1 MLGWTA
7 SFPTQVFS
15 RAVNTFFDLEDD
27 LNVGFLLPECTS
39 FAVCLLKI
47 SYVCWKAAPNK
58 KMWPFTLLIL
68 CCGAEIS
75 YFQLQ
80 LQLLPYFAN
89 KNGTVL

>member
-27 LNVGFLLPECTS
+27 LNVGFLLPECIS

-47 SYVCWKAAPNK
+47 SYVCWKAAQNN

-80 LQLLPYFAN
+80 LQLLPYIAN
-89 KNGTVL
+89 